1 MSFEFL
7 LDLER
12 DIELGKEV
20 YGCPSTGLK
29 QWSFSNKGIEPLL
42 KVAKR
47 TANSTKMPVNI
58 MRLDSR
64 HGVNALVLL
73 VPVQI
78 GDPGLR
84 GEPQIK
90 WSIVESK
97 EAAETVRDIR
107 SGPSP
112 YFAVEVEQTINPD
125 VV

>member
-1 MSFEFL
+1 MSLEFL

-29 QWSFSNKGIEPLL
+29 QWSFSSKGVEPLV
-42 KVAKR
+42 KIAKR
-47 TANSTKMPVNI
+47 SANSTKIAVNI

-64 HGVNALVLL
+64 HGVNAIVLL
-73 VPVQI
+73 VPVHI

-107 SGPSP
+107 CGPSP
-112 YFAVEVEQTINPD
+112 YFAVEVEQTVDPD
-125 VV
+125 IV